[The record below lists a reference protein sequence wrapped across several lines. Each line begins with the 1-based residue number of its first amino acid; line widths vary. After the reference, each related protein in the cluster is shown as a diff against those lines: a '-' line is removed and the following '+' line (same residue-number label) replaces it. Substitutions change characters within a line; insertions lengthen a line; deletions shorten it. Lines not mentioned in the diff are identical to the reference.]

1 MAIYTSTFNGN
12 PVDPAYPSYNLIELN
27 SDITLQ
33 WATAFQDTDYAV
45 SGIMNVNPSISGYTI
60 TLPNATLV
68 SPGKAFIITNTSSNP
83 LINFSLLKSDSSVL
97 IPTISNVEGYFVYVQ
112 DNTSPDG
119 EWGIIP
125 FTGSDALTYV
135 AAVSLTAG
143 LTIGGSPIEDAG
155 TFVFSIDLLTLWN
168 NIANNSLNA
177 SKLLDGSIATA
188 KLADNS
194 VTANKLAAGAV
205 TSTRI
210 ANSAVTTDKIAND
223 AVETDKIDNGAV
235 TTAKIADGAVTTA
248 EMADG
253 AVTTAKIADGA
264 VTANKL
270 AAGAVDEFAL
280 ADNAVTTDKI
290 ADFAVTNSKLAGN
303 SVTSNKIQVGS
314 ITSPLMAANAVGTA
328 ALQDSAVTTAKI
340 ADGAVTRDKLAV
352 DLGTGFCWGLARV
365 GSSGIFEGT
374 PVNIISVTRIS
385 LGFYT
390 VVVADLPAVDN
401 KLVIQLTPFSG
412 FSYPIGISFNWSIPD
427 KSFTVATFAT
437 STGALSDF
445 SFCVSIFLIN

>member
-97 IPTISNVEGYFVYVQ
+97 IPTISNDEGYFVYVQ

-125 FTGSDALTYV
+125 FKGSDAITYV

-143 LTIGGSPIEDAG
+143 LTIDGSPIEDAG
-155 TFVFSIDLLTLWN
+155 TFQFSIDLLTLWN

-188 KLADNS
+188 KLADN
-194 VTANKLAAGAV
+194 
-205 TSTRI
+205 
-210 ANSAVTTDKIAND
+210 
-223 AVETDKIDNGAV
+223 AV
-235 TTAKIADGAVTTA
+235 TTAKIADGAVTSNKIVNSAVTTNKINNLA
-248 EMADG
+248 VTSAKLSFNAVTTPAITDG
-253 AVTTAKIADGA
+253 AVTTAK
-264 VTANKL
+264 
-270 AAGAVDEFAL
+270 L
-280 ADNAVTTDKI
+280 AD
-290 ADFAVTNSKLAGN
+290 
-303 SVTSNKIQVGS
+303 
-314 ITSPLMAANAVGTA
+314 
-328 ALQDSAVTTAKI
+328 DSVTTAKI
-340 ADGAVTRDKLAV
+340 AIGAVTNSEISASTIQQDRFINGLQYKQCTAYAIVRSDGVLLSQLLGITSITKIATGTYRAQLNLASGGALPNTV
-352 DLGTGFCWGLARV
+352 SLVQLTVYGLER
-365 GSSGIFEGT
+365 
-374 PVNIISVTRIS
+374 II
-385 LGFYT
+385 FYT
-390 VVVADLPAVDN
+390 IGLGNSIDIYTKDVVSNTLVDA
-401 KLVIQLTPFSG
+401 G
-412 FSYPIGISFNWSIPD
+412 FNLIIWSVPIP
-427 KSFTVATFAT
+427 
-437 STGALSDF
+437 
-445 SFCVSIFLIN
+445 

>member
-97 IPTISNVEGYFVYVQ
+97 IPTISNDEGYFVYVQ

-125 FTGSDALTYV
+125 FKGSDAITYV

-143 LTIGGSPIEDAG
+143 LTIDGSPIEDAG
-155 TFVFSIDLLTLWN
+155 TFQFSIDLLTLWN

-188 KLADNS
+188 KLADN
-194 VTANKLAAGAV
+194 
-205 TSTRI
+205 
-210 ANSAVTTDKIAND
+210 
-223 AVETDKIDNGAV
+223 AV
-235 TTAKIADGAVTTA
+235 TTAKIADGAVTSNKIVNSAVTTNKINNLA
-248 EMADG
+248 VTSAKLSFNAVTTPAITDG
-253 AVTTAKIADGA
+253 AVTTAK
-264 VTANKL
+264 
-270 AAGAVDEFAL
+270 L
-280 ADNAVTTDKI
+280 AD
-290 ADFAVTNSKLAGN
+290 
-303 SVTSNKIQVGS
+303 
-314 ITSPLMAANAVGTA
+314 
-328 ALQDSAVTTAKI
+328 DSVTTAKI
-340 ADGAVTRDKLAV
+340 AIGAVTNSEISASTIQQDRFINGLQYKQCTAYAIVRSDGVLLSQL
-352 DLGTGFCWGLARV
+352 LG
-365 GSSGIFEGT
+365 IHQ
-374 PVNIISVTRIS
+374 
-385 LGFYT
+385 
-390 VVVADLPAVDN
+390 LP
-401 KLVIQLTPFSG
+401 K
-412 FSYPIGISFNWSIPD
+412 
-427 KSFTVATFAT
+427 
-437 STGALSDF
+437 
-445 SFCVSIFLIN
+445 